1 MGITTRVHFCFNA
14 LCFSLHHLFHP
25 YWGAGKQ
32 LSMSQQCAQ
41 VGDRTRGVIVSLYL
55 ALVRLYLEY
64 CVRFWAPH
72 CKKDVELL
80 ECVQRSSEASEGT
93 RKHKEG
99 LRELGFFSLE
109 KRRQRE
115 GPHCSLHL
123 LERKL

>member
-1 MGITTRVHFCFNA
+1 MGITTRIHFCFNA

-72 CKKDVELL
+72 FKKGIKAPGY
-80 ECVQRSSEASEGT
+80 VQRRTMKLSGAWST
-93 RKHKEG
+93 
-99 LRELGFFSLE
+99 SLME
-109 KRRQRE
+109 
-115 GPHCSLHL
+115 SI
-123 LERKL
+123 